1 MHSCFAVYCYS
12 GALLLSLTLS
22 LAPSLSYGTCIIA
35 FPLHWPQGK
44 WSSHNITVVILIDG
58 VDTCAVPEHRASP
71 HTDMTNF
78 EEQII
83 IARIMINPH
92 WGNGNIVNTY
102 ELIEDIELYNKT
114 RLQALL

>member
-1 MHSCFAVYCYS
+1 
-12 GALLLSLTLS
+12 
-22 LAPSLSYGTCIIA
+22 
-35 FPLHWPQGK
+35 
-44 WSSHNITVVILIDG
+44 
-58 VDTCAVPEHRASP
+58 
-71 HTDMTNF
+71 MTNF

-83 IARIMINPH
+83 IARIMINPL